1 MLARSDRVAPPR
13 LIQPDARKVDAPH
26 LLHIFPSFAVGGA
39 QMRFTTLARAFGQ
52 EFRHTVVA
60 LRDEHQ
66 AAALLSDD
74 APVSFAAPPAASLP
88 LATRMRGFRA
98 LLKRLKPDLLLTY
111 NWGSIE
117 VALANLGEVPHLHQE
132 DGFGPDEA
140 HRQLPR
146 RVWGRRVALARSDV
160 VVPSLTLQNI
170 AIQTWKLNAQR
181 VHYVPNGI
189 APLDAYATSLD
200 EAAPGLPADLPRIAW
215 AGGLRAEKNLLR
227 LLQAFAPIKDQA
239 VLLLIGD
246 GPDRAAVLKE
256 ADRLALGSSLRLLG
270 PRTDVRDL
278 LMQCQVLALSS
289 DTEQMPIVVLEAM
302 DAGLP
307 VASCDV
313 GDVRH
318 MVAPENRAFV
328 AAPEAL
334 AAALQTLVA
343 DPALRASVGE
353 ANRARLRRI
362 FCETKMVDAYRA
374 LFLRRIG
381 RTAAFS

>member
-1 MLARSDRVAPPR
+1 MLDTVAPPSLVR
-13 LIQPDARKVDAPH
+13 SDPREVDAPH
-26 LLHIFPSFAVGGA
+26 LLHVFPSFAVGGA
-39 QMRFTTLARAFGQ
+39 QMRFTTLARALGQ

-60 LRDEHQ
+60 LRDDYK
-66 AAALLSDD
+66 AATLLSED
-74 APVSFAAPPAASLP
+74 APVSFATPPAASLP
-88 LATRMRGFRA
+88 WAVQMQGFRH
-98 LLKRLKPDLLLTY
+98 LLKRLKPDLLVTY
-111 NWGSIE
+111 NWGSID

-132 DGFGPDEA
+132 DGFGPEEA
-140 HRQLPR
+140 QRQLAR
-146 RVWGRRVALARSDV
+146 RVWGRRIALARSDV
-160 VVPSLTLQNI
+160 VVPSLTLQDI
-170 AIQTWKLNAQR
+170 AIHTWKLKPQR

-189 APLDAYATSLD
+189 APRNTYATWLD
-200 EAAPGLPADLPRIAW
+200 EVAPGLPPGLPRIAW

-256 ADRLALGSSLRLLG
+256 AERLELGASLRLLG

-328 AAPEAL
+328 APPAQL
-334 AAALQTLVA
+334 SAALQTLVS
-343 DPALRASVGE
+343 DPALRAAVGE

-374 LFLRRIG
+374 LFLRRLG
-381 RTAAFS
+381 RAACSS